1 MVKNKDLG
9 EVQEVLEDHMDDVSE
24 EIKQTLSETQTRK
37 ELFFGVAIV
46 VSVIAVSIIMKDPY
60 YMVAAVAGAL
70 GFWILYKVVG

>member
-9 EVQEVLEDHMDDVSE
+9 EVQEVLEDHMDDVSK

-46 VSVIAVSIIMKDPY
+46 VSVIAVSIIMKNPY
-60 YMVAAVAGAL
+60 YMVAAVTGAL